1 MLYTM
6 LLLKCQPSRDGL
18 SYQDFPKR
26 RRKSTNM
33 HYREYHISKTVNR
46 TNILIKDSRVS
57 KGFFCNTWPFNPFRD
72 ITIYIL
78 TYLVKKVNKFYNEGA
93 HVYGFCFYFSTTR
106 WSSFIPNSPK
116 SGQLILTCL
125 FQLNSTLMYIFF
137 VTLFRTFA
145 LYYQLSNLVNLIQS
159 NSR

>member
-33 HYREYHISKTVNR
+33 HYREYHISKTVNH

-57 KGFFCNTWPFNPFRD
+57 KGFLCNTWPFNSFRD
-72 ITIYIL
+72 NHNHLL
-78 TYLVKKVNKFYNEGA
+78 TYLVKKVNKFYNEGRTFT
-93 HVYGFCFYFSTTR
+93 GLFFYFSTTR

-116 SGQLILTCL
+116 SGQLILTC
-125 FQLNSTLMYIFF
+125 FFFNSIPPWCIFF
-137 VTLFRTFA
+137 LL
-145 LYYQLSNLVNLIQS
+145 LYFVLLPCTIS
-159 NSR
+159 